1 MCTLKIVPR
10 AVPRIVP
17 RILPR
22 TLPSILTRMVIHL
35 GCSQVKLLLKLA
47 VKLVAVMWVTMLW
60 GQTQQDLQCHAA
72 GFLGST

>member
-1 MCTLKIVPR
+1 
-10 AVPRIVP
+10 
-17 RILPR
+17 
-22 TLPSILTRMVIHL
+22 MVIHL

-72 GFLGST
+72 GFLGNTLEPSPWPGYHLQGTHSGQLSPLLLYNK